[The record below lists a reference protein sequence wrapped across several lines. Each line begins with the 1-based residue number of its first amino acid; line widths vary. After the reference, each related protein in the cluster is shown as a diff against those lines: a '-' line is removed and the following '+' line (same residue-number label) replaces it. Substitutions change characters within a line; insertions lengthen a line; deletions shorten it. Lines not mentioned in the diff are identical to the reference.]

1 MQIKVLARFCTHT
14 KAITREGFNFVFT
27 TRNENTFWGLVLY
40 LKIYKYNSAISS
52 TTATRCS
59 SMILEKCN
67 LLFGNQTTFMEKSMM
82 NNLLTVFVFT
92 SVINPFTN
100 DIV

>member
-1 MQIKVLARFCTHT
+1 
-14 KAITREGFNFVFT
+14 
-27 TRNENTFWGLVLY
+27 
-40 LKIYKYNSAISS
+40 
-52 TTATRCS
+52 
-59 SMILEKCN
+59 MILEKCN

-100 DIV
+100 DIVQKPTC